1 MAFCGRSLQQ
11 IWMIFSALRK
21 EGLYRQDSF
30 LYFAP
35 YQQQTGKS
43 AINGGMMK
51 KLLAVFAVVFAVTVI
66 GGCGGGNVP
75 VKIIND
81 LGAWNIE
88 EVKIDLSD
96 QPWGE
101 NRISETIEAGED
113 VIISVPAG
121 TYDIMIVDE
130 DGDSYTRW
138 EVAIGADGYEWA
150 VTLADID

>member
-1 MAFCGRSLQQ
+1 
-11 IWMIFSALRK
+11 
-21 EGLYRQDSF
+21 
-30 LYFAP
+30 
-35 YQQQTGKS
+35 
-43 AINGGMMK
+43 MK
-51 KLLAVFAVVFAVTVI
+51 RLLAVLAVVFAVTVI

-101 NRISETIEAGED
+101 NRISETIEAGDD
-113 VIISVPAG
+113 VTINVPVG

-130 DGDSYTRW
+130 DGDTYTRW
-138 EVAIGADGYEWA
+138 GQEIGTDGYEWA
-150 VTLADID
+150 VTLSDID

>member
-1 MAFCGRSLQQ
+1 
-11 IWMIFSALRK
+11 
-21 EGLYRQDSF
+21 
-30 LYFAP
+30 
-35 YQQQTGKS
+35 
-43 AINGGMMK
+43 MK
-51 KLLAVFAVVFAVTVI
+51 KLLALFTVVFAVTVI
-66 GGCGGGNVP
+66 GGCGSSNVP

-101 NRISETIEAGED
+101 NKISETIEAGED

-150 VTLADID
+150 VTLSDID